1 MNDVIG
7 GVFKY
12 ERIIDSI
19 DVEDVLYLLENECDE
34 DMREIIGEM
43 SDDDLKAVID
53 FAADRYC
60 RYIDDTGLRSDAVIV
75 ALAWLANGK
84 MAHNG

>member
-34 DMREIIGEM
+34 DMQEIIGEM
-43 SDDDLKAVID
+43 SDDDLKDVID

-60 RYIDDTGLRSDAVIV
+60 RYVDDAGLRSDAVIG

>member
-19 DVEDVLYLLENECDE
+19 DVEDVLYECDE

-43 SDDDLKAVID
+43 SDDDLKSVID

-60 RYIDDTGLRSDAVIV
+60 RYVDDAGLRSDAVIG

>member
-19 DVEDVLYLLENECDE
+19 DVEDVLYILENECDE
-34 DMREIIGEM
+34 GMREIIGEM

-60 RYIDDTGLRSDAVIV
+60 RYIDDAGLRSDACIL
-75 ALAWLANGK
+75 ALAWLANGR

>member
-19 DVEDVLYLLENECDE
+19 DVDDVLYLLENECDE

-43 SDDDLKAVID
+43 
-53 FAADRYC
+53 
-60 RYIDDTGLRSDAVIV
+60 
-75 ALAWLANGK
+75 
-84 MAHNG
+84 

>member
-1 MNDVIG
+1 MD
-7 GVFKY
+7 
-12 ERIIDSI
+12 
-19 DVEDVLYLLENECDE
+19 DVLYLLENECDE
-34 DMREIIGEM
+34 NMREIIGEI

-60 RYIDDTGLRSDAVIV
+60 RYIDDGGLRSDAVII